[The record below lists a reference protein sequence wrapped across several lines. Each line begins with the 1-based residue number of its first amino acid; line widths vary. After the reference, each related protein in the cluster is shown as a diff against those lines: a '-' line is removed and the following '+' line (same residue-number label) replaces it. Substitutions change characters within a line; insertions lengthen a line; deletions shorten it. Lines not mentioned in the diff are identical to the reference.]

1 MSEKLKYVPP
11 GRLEKTRY
19 EKLHLAVYREPEKA
33 STDIANS
40 IAELIRSKQKE
51 NKPCVLGLATG
62 NSPLNVYK
70 KLIQLHQ
77 KEGLSFKNVITFNLD
92 EYFPIAPGDANSYYQ
107 YMHSNFFN
115 HIDIDIA
122 NTHIPRGDI
131 SQSEMLEHCN
141 HYENKIKKA
150 GGIDLQL
157 LGIGQTGHIGFNEP
171 GSHLNSR
178 TRLITLDYLT
188 RRDAA
193 KAFEGFENVPRRA
206 ITMGVKTILEA
217 RRVFIMAW
225 GENKAKIVRKT
236 VEESETETVTASF
249 LQEHTNTTFVLDF
262 QAASELTRFKTPWI
276 VSQVDWDDQ
285 KILHAVTWLCGKT
298 NKALLKLSDED
309 YNQNSLSELI
319 STHGPSYDLNI
330 KMFNQLQHTITGWPG
345 GKPNTD
351 DTNRPERSSPSQKRT
366 IIFSPHPDDDVISM
380 GGSFDRLV
388 TQGHQVHIAYQT
400 SGSVAVTDEDAIRFL
415 EVTLD
420 LNPKQR
426 NPYVEHLIECIKNK
440 NLSPEQFQRV
450 LHLKGNIRKR
460 ESLAATRYFGLPD
473 HQVHFLNLPFYETGK
488 AIKNP
493 SSQKDLDIV
502 VELIDRIKPHQI
514 FAAGDLSDPHGTH
527 RVCLNIIFDALKG
540 LKTKSYMKDCW
551 VWLYRGA
558 WEEWELHQID
568 MAVPMSPDQ
577 VLRKRKAIFY
587 HETQK
592 DGAMFQGND
601 DREFWVR
608 AEERNRTT
616 AEQYRNMGL
625 AEYAAMEAF
634 KRYHY

>member
-1 MSEKLKYVPP
+1 MSEKLKYIPP

-33 STDIANS
+33 STDIANA
-40 IAELIRSKQKE
+40 IADLIRAKQKE
-51 NKPCVLGLATG
+51 NKTCVLGLATG
-62 NSPLNVYK
+62 NTPLNVYK
-70 KLIQLHQ
+70 KLIQWHQ

-92 EYFPIAPGDANSYYQ
+92 EYFPMAPEDANSYYQ

-115 HIDIDIA
+115 HIDIDLA
-122 NTHIPRGDI
+122 NTHIPRGDLP
-131 SQSEMLEHCN
+131 QSEILEHCN
-141 HYENKIKKA
+141 DYESEIKKA

-193 KAFEGFENVPRRA
+193 KTFEGFENVPRRA

-217 RRVFIMAW
+217 RRIFIMAW
-225 GENKAKIVRKT
+225 GENKARIVRKT
-236 VEESETETVTASF
+236 VEESETEIITASF

-319 STHGPSYDLNI
+319 SIHGPSYDLNI
-330 KMFNQLQHTITGWPG
+330 KMFNKLQHTITGWPG

-351 DTNRPERSSPSQKRT
+351 DTNRPERSSPSQKRV

-388 TQGHQVHIAYQT
+388 TQGHQVHIGYQT

-420 LNPKQR
+420 FNSKQR
-426 NPYVEHLIECIKNK
+426 NPYVEHLIECIKSK

-450 LHLKGNIRKR
+450 LHLKGTIRKR

-493 SSQKDLDIV
+493 PSQKDLEIV
-502 VELIDRIKPHQI
+502 VEFIDRVKP
-514 FAAGDLSDPHGTH
+514 
-527 RVCLNIIFDALKG
+527 
-540 LKTKSYMKDCW
+540 
-551 VWLYRGA
+551 
-558 WEEWELHQID
+558 
-568 MAVPMSPDQ
+568 
-577 VLRKRKAIFY
+577 
-587 HETQK
+587 
-592 DGAMFQGND
+592 
-601 DREFWVR
+601 
-608 AEERNRTT
+608 
-616 AEQYRNMGL
+616 
-625 AEYAAMEAF
+625 
-634 KRYHY
+634 